1 MNQTLEQWVG
11 TSRILAIVFTDIVDS
26 TSLGRALGDEHWIE
40 VLRKHV
46 SKARSLMNPDN
57 CYEIKMIGDSFMVA
71 FRSATDALD
80 FALAFHRDTGVDVL
94 RIRVGIHVGPVRI
107 FENDL
112 FGMMI
117 NYTKRIE
124 STRNP
129 DLIVISDDAKR
140 HVDYEKA
147 ARHSELHFSSRDIT
161 FKGFAEPQ
169 KVWHVLYPNM
179 MQLLREKQN
188 KAKELISKPSPAVE
202 VFKKIMFG

>member
-1 MNQTLEQWVG
+1 MKPSLEQWVG
-11 TSRILAIVFTDIVDS
+11 ASRILAIVFTDIVDS
-26 TSLGRALGDEHWIE
+26 TRLGHALGDEHWIE
-40 VLRKHV
+40 LLRKHV
-46 SKARSLMNPDN
+46 SRARSLMNSEI

-71 FRSATDALD
+71 FHTATDALD
-80 FALAFHRDTGVDVL
+80 FALAFHRDTGVDIL

-129 DLIVISDDAKR
+129 DLIVISEDAKR
-140 HVDYEKA
+140 LVDYEKA
-147 ARHSELHFSSRDIT
+147 SRHSQLHFSARDVT
-161 FKGFAEPQ
+161 FKGFDEPQ
-169 KVWHVLYPNM
+169 KVWHVLYPGM
-179 MQLLREKQN
+179 MPLLREKQN
-188 KAKELISKPSPAVE
+188 KAKELISQPWSAAE